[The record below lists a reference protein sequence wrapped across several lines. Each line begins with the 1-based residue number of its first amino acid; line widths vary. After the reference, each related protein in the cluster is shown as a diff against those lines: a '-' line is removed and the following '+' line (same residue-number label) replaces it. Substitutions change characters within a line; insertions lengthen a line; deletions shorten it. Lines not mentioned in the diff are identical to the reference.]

1 MRKSATHSQFDA
13 YILKE
18 DAVKK
23 HTVTGDRHALI
34 MAKAGGKKAQVAVAM
49 THKSHRKGCDCYT
62 SSCVF
67 MAKKHLLNI
76 RHERTHSIKLYNCFS
91 ACSKARR

>member
-23 HTVTGDRHALI
+23 HTVTGDCHALI
-34 MAKAGGKKAQVAVAM
+34 MAKAGGKSAQVAVAM
-49 THKSHRKGCDCYT
+49 THKSHR
-62 SSCVF
+62 
-67 MAKKHLLNI
+67 
-76 RHERTHSIKLYNCFS
+76 
-91 ACSKARR
+91 